1 VRSITIRG
9 ADARHLIYVDYYAA
23 MTDGAL
29 GIRSNL
35 TPDGV
40 HPSQAGYRVMDPL
53 AQAAI
58 RAVQLQRTH
67 PR

>member
-1 VRSITIRG
+1 
-9 ADARHLIYVDYYAA
+9 
-23 MTDGAL
+23 MTDGVL
-29 GIRSNL
+29 GIRSDL

-40 HPSQAGYRVMDPL
+40 HPSQAGYRIMDPL

-58 RAVQLQRTH
+58 RAAQRRRTH